1 MRRIAVIGDSH
12 VSVLRVA
19 HKAGVAG
26 KRAVLRYFVQRSQGT
41 TPLKIARS
49 DAGVV
54 AEIPDVQILAP
65 NDDTLQLEDFDVVVT
80 IGFGF
85 SVHYLAR
92 LYRHH
97 RSEFHSDARSTQVLS
112 DRAFHRLARATLD
125 HSPAMRIR
133 RVLLDA
139 GARHVVI
146 QAQPRVN
153 ETIVRSKE
161 GPHLL
166 YRAVTAHGDD
176 ARLDDTFGALLA
188 EYAEEGVAV
197 LDQPAST
204 RTGRVFT
211 ADRWGV
217 EIREPGPRRD
227 YIHMNGDYGALALEQ
242 IITACEAL
250 EV

>member
-26 KRAVLRYFVQRSQGT
+26 KRAVLRYFVQRGRGT
-41 TPLKIARS
+41 TPLKIARG

-54 AEIPDVQILAP
+54 AEIPEVQILAS
-65 NDDTLQLEDFDVVVT
+65 NNDTLQLDDFDVVAT

-92 LYRHH
+92 LYRNH

-125 HSPAMRIR
+125 NSAAMRFR
-133 RVLLDA
+133 RTLLDA
-139 GARHVVI
+139 GARYVVI

-153 ETIVRSKE
+153 ETITGSKT
-161 GPHLL
+161 GPNLL
-166 YRAVTAHGDD
+166 YRAVTADGDD
-176 ARLDDTFGALLA
+176 GRLDDTFKALLA
-188 EYAEEGVAV
+188 EYAAEGVIA
-197 LDQPAST
+197 LDQPPST

-211 ADRWGV
+211 AERYGV
-217 EIREPGPRRD
+217 ENREPGPRQD
-227 YIHMNGDYGALALEQ
+227 FIHMNGDYGALTLLQ
-242 IITACEAL
+242 IIEASEAL